1 MNAIQYALF
10 GYYPYLCL
18 TVLVV
23 GSIYRFER
31 EQYSWQ
37 ASSSQ
42 MLRTNRRFN
51 VASNLFHVG
60 ILGLVGGH
68 VAGLL
73 VPPSVYHFIGVTD
86 SQHQW
91 MEIIMGGMTG
101 TMTLV
106 GLTMLLLRRITDE
119 RIRQTSSVADLL
131 IALLLWITLVI
142 GMATL
147 PFSYETRDSGHY
159 LHALS
164 GWAQAV
170 VTLQPGAPELL
181 VDVPWTFKAHILLG
195 LTVMLV
201 FPFTRLVHVCSA
213 PIGYMLRRHSQIVRA
228 KRTSNG
234 GLSA

>member
-1 MNAIQYALF
+1 MNALEHVLF

-18 TVLVV
+18 IVLVV

-31 EQYSWQ
+31 EQYTWQ

-42 MLRTNRRFN
+42 VLRTNRRFN
-51 VASNLFHVG
+51 LASNLFHIG

-73 VPPSVYHFIGVTD
+73 VPASVYHFLGVTD

-91 MEIIMGGMTG
+91 MEIIMGGAAG
-101 TMTLV
+101 TMTLI
-106 GLTMLLLRRITDE
+106 GLTMLLLRRLTDE
-119 RIRQTSSVADLL
+119 RIRQTSSIADLL
-131 IALLLWITLVI
+131 IAIMLWVTLVV

-147 PFSYETRDSGHY
+147 PFSYETRNTGEY

-164 GWAQAV
+164 GWAQSI
-170 VTLQPGAPELL
+170 VTLQPGAAELISN
-181 VDVPWTFKAHILLG
+181 VPWMFKMHVLLG

-228 KRTSNG
+228 KRASNG
-234 GLSA
+234 GLRA

>member
-1 MNAIQYALF
+1 MNTLQHVLF

-18 TVLVV
+18 IVLVV

-31 EQYSWQ
+31 EQYTWQ

-42 MLRTNRRFN
+42 MLRTNRSFN
-51 VASNLFHVG
+51 LASNLFHLG

-73 VPPSVYHFIGVTD
+73 VPASVYHFLGVTD
-86 SQHQW
+86 AQHQW
-91 MEIIMGGMTG
+91 TEIIMGGATG
-101 TMTLV
+101 TMTLI
-106 GLTMLLLRRITDE
+106 GLTMLLLRRLTDE
-119 RIRQTSSVADLL
+119 RIRQTSSAADLM
-131 IALLLWITLVI
+131 IAVLLWVTLVI

-147 PFSYETRDSGHY
+147 PFSYETRNSGEY

-164 GWAQAV
+164 GWAQAI
-170 VTLQPGAPELL
+170 VTLQSGAAERI
-181 VDVPWTFKAHILLG
+181 VGVPWMFKAHVLLG

-234 GLSA
+234 GLRA